1 MTTIYFVRHVQAMGN
16 INRVFQGAIDTDISP
31 QGQIQCEDLKRY
43 FKDIALDCVYT
54 SPLKRAVVTAEAV
67 ANGAPITKVE
77 GIREI
82 NAGVWESRSIDS
94 LEVDFPKEFDAW
106 QNHPWDF
113 VVEGSESM
121 KQVFERTGN
130 ALKEIVEQSAGKV
143 IAVVSHGCAL
153 RSLIANAQGFV
164 ITDLGKVGWVRN
176 GGITKI
182 VLADDRLPGVPEF
195 EGLTDHLD
203 QSTML
208 KGGTF
213 YSRKEDK

>member
-1 MTTIYFVRHVQAMGN
+1 MSECTH
-16 INRVFQGAIDTDISP
+16 
-31 QGQIQCEDLKRY
+31 
-43 FKDIALDCVYT
+43 DCST
-54 SPLKRAVVTAEAV
+54 CS
-67 ANGAPITKVE
+67 ANCSS
-77 GIREI
+77 REK
-82 NAGVWESRSIDS
+82 S
-94 LEVDFPKEFDAW
+94 K
-106 QNHPWDF
+106 
-113 VVEGSESM
+113 ESM
-121 KQVFERTGN
+121 IEKLRDGS
-130 ALKEIVEQSAGKV
+130 KIGKV

-182 VLADDRLPGVPEF
+182 VLADDCLPGVPEF